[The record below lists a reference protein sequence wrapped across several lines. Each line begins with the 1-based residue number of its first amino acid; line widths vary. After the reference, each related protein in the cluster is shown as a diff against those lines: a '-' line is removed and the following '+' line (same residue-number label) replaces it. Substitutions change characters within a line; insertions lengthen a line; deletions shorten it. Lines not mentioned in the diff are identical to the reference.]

1 MSVVCSLH
9 LYPPKVK
16 DEQKVIP
23 RRILA
28 EAEFTVKGMV
38 SEWKIE
44 AQTIIP
50 IFWTIPMPPLV

>member
-28 EAEFTVKGMV
+28 EAEFTVKGTV

-44 AQTIIP
+44 AQY
-50 IFWTIPMPPLV
+50 F